1 MNYMDYLPKICL
13 ELEEFHSI
21 LAANHDCTI
30 YTNISFLLSTVLGIS
45 LITFVGC
52 YTSLQNEI
60 ESQEKVK
67 KSLMKHIESIED
79 ELTKFHTQ
87 AESIKEIEEMQ
98 KEAEGAE
105 KTEVAEGVEKKEA
118 ELEDKVGDGLHED

>member
-1 MNYMDYLPKICL
+1 MNYMDYLPKICI
-13 ELEEFHSI
+13 ELEEFHTI
-21 LAANHDCTI
+21 LAVNHDCTI
-30 YTNISFLLSTVLGIS
+30 YTNLSFLLSTVLGIS

-60 ESQEKVK
+60 DSQEKVK
-67 KSLMKHIESIED
+67 KSLMEHIQSLET

-98 KEAEGAE
+98 KE
-105 KTEVAEGVEKKEA
+105 TEATEGVREKEV
-118 ELEDKVGDGLHED
+118 EPEDKAGDGLHED

>member
-13 ELEEFHSI
+13 ELEEFHTI

-98 KEAEGAE
+98 KEAEGVE
-105 KTEVAEGVEKKEA
+105 KTEKAEKAEEKEA
-118 ELEDKVGDGLHED
+118 ELEDEVVDGLHED

>member
-98 KEAEGAE
+98 KEAE
-105 KTEVAEGVEKKEA
+105 KTEGIEEAEEKEA
-118 ELEDKVGDGLHED
+118 ELEDEVVDGLHED

>member
-13 ELEEFHSI
+13 ELEEFHTI

-60 ESQEKVK
+60 DSQEKVK
-67 KSLMKHIESIED
+67 KSLMEHIQSLET

-98 KEAEGAE
+98 KEAVEA
-105 KTEVAEGVEKKEA
+105 EKKEV

>member
-98 KEAEGAE
+98 KEAEGVE
-105 KTEVAEGVEKKEA
+105 KTEKAEKAEEKEA
-118 ELEDKVGDGLHED
+118 ELEDEVVDGLHED

>member
-1 MNYMDYLPKICL
+1 MDYLPKICL
-13 ELEEFHSI
+13 ELEEFHTI

-60 ESQEKVK
+60 DGQEKVK
-67 KSLMKHIESIED
+67 KSLMEHIQSLEK

-98 KEAEGAE
+98 KEAE
-105 KTEVAEGVEKKEA
+105 KTEETEGVQEKEV
-118 ELEDKVGDGLHED
+118 EPEDKAGDGLHED

>member
-13 ELEEFHSI
+13 ELEEFHTI

-60 ESQEKVK
+60 DSQEKVK

-98 KEAEGAE
+98 KEAEKIEETEKAE
-105 KTEVAEGVEKKEA
+105 KAEEKEA
-118 ELEDKVGDGLHED
+118 ELEDEVVDGLHED

>member
-1 MNYMDYLPKICL
+1 MDYLPKICL

-79 ELTKFHTQ
+79 ELTKFQTQ
-87 AESIKEIEEMQ
+87 AESIKEIEEMEQ
-98 KEAEGAE
+98 EGQE
-105 KTEVAEGVEKKEA
+105 EQEEQEVKDD
-118 ELEDKVGDGLHED
+118 LDDLQNTLHED

>member
-13 ELEEFHSI
+13 ELEEFHTI

-67 KSLMKHIESIED
+67 KSLMVHIQSLEK

-87 AESIKEIEEMQ
+87 ADSIKEIEEMQ
-98 KEAEGAE
+98 KETE
-105 KTEVAEGVEKKEA
+105 KTEEA
-118 ELEDKVGDGLHED
+118 EETDKTEAGLEDEVVDGLHED

>member
-1 MNYMDYLPKICL
+1 MDYLPKICL
-13 ELEEFHSI
+13 ELEEFHMI

-60 ESQEKVK
+60 DSQEQVK
-67 KSLMKHIESIED
+67 KSLMEHIQSLEK

-87 AESIKEIEEMQ
+87 IESIKEIEEMQ
-98 KEAEGAE
+98 KEAVEA
-105 KTEVAEGVEKKEA
+105 EKKEV

>member
-1 MNYMDYLPKICL
+1 MDYLPKICL

-98 KEAEGAE
+98 KEAEGVE
-105 KTEVAEGVEKKEA
+105 KTEKAEKAEEKEA
-118 ELEDKVGDGLHED
+118 ELEDEVVDGLHED